1 MDFMSPIQRS
11 AAMSAVRGTETQIER
26 ILRSQLHRKC
36 LRFRKNVRWLPGCP
50 DIVLPKYR
58 CVVFVHGCFWHHHKN
73 CKRSK
78 LPATRRS
85 FWEKKI
91 ADNVNRDRRQVTHLR
106 SEGWRVLIV
115 WECRLRQSA
124 TQDKAVER
132 LVSKIKKVRI

>member
-1 MDFMSPIQRS
+1 MDFMTPVQRS

-26 ILRSQLHRKC
+26 ILRSQLHRKGF
-36 LRFRKNVRWLPGCP
+36 RFRKNVRVLPGCP

-91 ADNVNRDRRQVTHLR
+91 AGNMNRDRRQVTRLR

-115 WECRLRQSA
+115 WECQLRQAA
-124 TQDKAVER
+124 TQDKVVDR
-132 LVSKIKKVRI
+132 LVSKIQKVQI